1 MRYHRKFKHHSVSVV
16 TDDKSPRE
24 RH

>member
-16 TDDKSPRE
+16 TDDTSPRE

>member
-16 TDDKSPRE
+16 TDDTSPRE
-24 RH
+24 CH